1 MTTDRIRAKLAQT
14 MQNDEFCSAMERFAE
29 SFEDYRSQLP
39 VIPYAYSRTR
49 LLVTPRY
56 EIIAMLWSPGST
68 SPIHDHGNSRC
79 WVLMME
85 GSLGVENYERDDKP
99 GASPVKLRYAGL
111 ATLQRGDVDC
121 RFGPLELHRVFNTA
135 SDSAFSLQLY
145 AGPIAHYTIVDVH
158 SLEGRVVDAICDL
171 DITLG

>member
-1 MTTDRIRAKLAQT
+1 MTTDRIRAALEQT
-14 MQNDEFCSAMERFAE
+14 MQDAEFCSAMERFAK

-85 GSLGVENYERDDKP
+85 GSLEVENYERDEP
-99 GASPVKLRYAGL
+99 GASPVPLRYTGR
-111 ATLQRGDVDC
+111 ATSQPGDVDC

-135 SDSAFSLQLY
+135 SETAFSLQLY
-145 AGPIAHYTIVDVH
+145 AGPITHYTVVDAH
-158 SLEGRVVDAICDL
+158 SLEGRLVDAICDL
-171 DITLG
+171 DITAR